1 MSAIDTALGLLA
13 MGFLPVRLRPMSK
26 AATESAW
33 PSIIHSAESVRRE
46 FAPADNVG
54 ALMGE
59 PSGWVVDVDI
69 DSIEALRHAPGLLPR
84 TRRFGRASKPAS
96 HYLFRAPGA
105 VNRKWTDAQ
114 DRMIVELRSTRFQ
127 TMMPGSTH
135 PSGEAVEWVDADEPI
150 VDIEAH
156 ELTALLDKLALRCG
170 WARPE
175 PAAIPQ
181 RAYAPTGEGYGAT
194 ALREELARLAATG
207 EGGRN
212 NMLNDVAFRI
222 AQLVDAGELEP
233 DALEAVRA
241 TALSTGLDAREVEG
255 TMRSAEAAA
264 ARNPRAR
271 SCGKIQS
278 RRDGKPLVN
287 KAILRNGRED
297 FSDTVGGFVTPYKK
311 GGDATNPITREKAE
325 SMGGGYVD
333 ELLADIRTTQGRKVG
348 GIPIPG
354 FPLLTDALFGL
365 RGVCLLTAPSGMGK
379 TTFVNTV
386 ALNVARGKCMDGADM
401 HEPMRVA
408 YVTAEMSRA
417 DVALSMASTLA
428 AIPTRTWLTGEA
440 NGEEA
445 PDGLLLRWD
454 TRQRAHGA
462 LSTLRELERGKLL
475 MLDAHGLM
483 RAWSRGEGHALSGL
497 EDATLQLA
505 GGKPMLVIVDTLAT
519 LEVQSPDGR
528 PYRSE
533 LDMDKDIVDG
543 LKAWRNALPPGSC
556 ILAVHEESKAATGS
570 GDGHAVRGSSRYLFS
585 TSQRLAF
592 TYADS
597 DDIGTRTLGLRGD
610 DDADPLVAEI
620 DIRIPKARRGG
631 DAGAVITLEH
641 EYRKATVR
649 ERARVTEQ
657 QLRRLKRDSR
667 RGGK

>member
-1 MSAIDTALGLLA
+1 MNAIDTALGLLA
-13 MGFLPVRLRPMSK
+13 MGMRPVRLKPTSK
-26 AATESAW
+26 AAVENGW
-33 PSIIHSAESVRRE
+33 GDIRHDEESVRRE
-46 FAPADNVG
+46 FKPLDNVG

-69 DSIEALRHAPGLLPR
+69 DSIEALKHAPGLLPR
-84 TRRFGRASKPAS
+84 TRRFGRTSKPTS
-96 HYLFRAPGA
+96 HYLYRAPGA
-105 VNRKWTDAQ
+105 VNRNWKDA
-114 DRMIVELRSTRFQ
+114 DGRVIVELRSTTLQ

-175 PAAIPQ
+175 PAARPQ
-181 RAYAPTGEGYGAT
+181 RPHMPTGEGYGAA
-194 ALREELARLAATG
+194 ALREELARLAGTG

-212 NMLNDVAFRI
+212 NQLNQTAFAI

-233 DALEAVRA
+233 GALDEVRA
-241 TALSTGLDAREVEG
+241 VALSIGLDSREVEG
-255 TMRSAEAAA
+255 TMQSAEAAA
-264 ARNPRAR
+264 ARNPRAPR
-271 SCGKIQS
+271 ATN
-278 RRDGKPLVN
+278 KPT
-287 KAILRNGRED
+287 AI
-297 FSDTVGGFVTPYKK
+297 K
-311 GGDATNPITREKAE
+311 GGGVVRYSPEDVAT
-325 SMGGGYVD
+325 MGGGYVD
-333 ELLADIRTTQGRKVG
+333 ELLRDIRTTQGRKVG

-354 FPLLTDALFGL
+354 FPLLTDALFGV

-401 HEPMRVA
+401 HEPVRVA

-440 NGEEA
+440 DGEEA

-454 TRQRAHGA
+454 TRTRAHGA
-462 LSTLRELERGKLL
+462 LSTLRELERGMLP

-483 RAWSRGEGHALSGL
+483 RAWTRGEAHALSGL

-597 DDIGTRTLGLRGD
+597 DDIGTRTLGHRGE

-631 DAGAVITLEH
+631 DAGAVIAIEH
-641 EYRKATVR
+641 EYRKAIVR
-649 ERARVTEQ
+649 ERARYTEQ
-657 QLRRLKRDSR
+657 ELRRVKRDNKTQRKAS
-667 RGGK
+667 K